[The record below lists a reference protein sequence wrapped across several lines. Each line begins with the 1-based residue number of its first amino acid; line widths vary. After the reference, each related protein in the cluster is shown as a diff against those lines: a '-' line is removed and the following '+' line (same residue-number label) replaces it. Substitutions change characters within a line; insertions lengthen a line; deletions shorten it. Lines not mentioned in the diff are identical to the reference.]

1 MAARRRLP
9 RESERAPLGIP
20 TDRPALPRVH
30 NVPAKLNN
38 TLESRGHVRHPK
50 VGQREPIARPAP
62 ALV

>member
-1 MAARRRLP
+1 
-9 RESERAPLGIP
+9 
-20 TDRPALPRVH
+20 VH

-38 TLESRGHVRHPK
+38 TFESRGHVRHPK